1 MAGAKSPRGENV
13 AENTPLVR
21 LPRPALFPPAFVLL
35 DLAFVVGNTR
45 SADAPNARPQR
56 PRRDAD
62 RRPRPDRVALDLFAA
77 PDARPPTCVSPQ
89 LRAPDA
95 AAAETGAGGA
105 DAATDARD
113 DGEVLCGV
121 RLGFD
126 GVFAT
131 LSVTFIA
138 CVSVSCVAEEFM
150 YKHLPGFDYFW
161 TVAFAELLVFALAS
175 FAGAGLAG
183 SLRDVLR
190 RRRAPMRLY
199 VAQAVVMATYAAIA
213 KIAYKYLNYAT
224 GTVLRSTKLVF
235 VMAISAAWLK
245 RRYALVELAAASAM
259 IVAVACFGLGEE
271 ASGAGRDANHWM
283 GYALSFAGLALAAL
297 QTNMAEHAMR
307 DHGAS
312 TLENMLYTNG
322 IGLVV
327 VAAVAARVDGA
338 EALTFLRE
346 TPRAMDL
353 LAARSITFYFGA
365 LTFTEL
371 TRHSGAT
378 PATTVATARKGIT
391 VLFSFALFPGDK
403 PMSAWF
409 ALGVVAFFV
418 AIGLELK
425 ARTVRAESRKKETT
439 EATKGGGQ

>member
-1 MAGAKSPRGENV
+1 MSLSPRPH
-13 AENTPLVR
+13 T
-21 LPRPALFPPAFVLL
+21 
-35 DLAFVVGNTR
+35 
-45 SADAPNARPQR
+45 DAPSLSARSP
-56 PRRDAD
+56 PR
-62 RRPRPDRVALDLFAA
+62 
-77 PDARPPTCVSPQ
+77 VSPQ

-95 AAAETGAGGA
+95 AAAETGSLDAKTPDSRAGR
-105 DAATDARD
+105 DAD
-113 DGEVLCGV
+113 DGDSLCGV

>member
-1 MAGAKSPRGENV
+1 
-13 AENTPLVR
+13 
-21 LPRPALFPPAFVLL
+21 
-35 DLAFVVGNTR
+35 
-45 SADAPNARPQR
+45 
-56 PRRDAD
+56 
-62 RRPRPDRVALDLFAA
+62 
-77 PDARPPTCVSPQ
+77 
-89 LRAPDA
+89 
-95 AAAETGAGGA
+95 
-105 DAATDARD
+105 
-113 DGEVLCGV
+113 
-121 RLGFD
+121 
-126 GVFAT
+126 
-131 LSVTFIA
+131 
-138 CVSVSCVAEEFM
+138 
-150 YKHLPGFDYFW
+150 
-161 TVAFAELLVFALAS
+161 
-175 FAGAGLAG
+175 
-183 SLRDVLR
+183 
-190 RRRAPMRLY
+190 
-199 VAQAVVMATYAAIA
+199 
-213 KIAYKYLNYAT
+213 
-224 GTVLRSTKLVF
+224 
-235 VMAISAAWLK
+235 
-245 RRYALVELAAASAM
+245 
-259 IVAVACFGLGEE
+259 
-271 ASGAGRDANHWM
+271 
-283 GYALSFAGLALAAL
+283 
-297 QTNMAEHAMR
+297 MR

>member
-1 MAGAKSPRGENV
+1 MSPNTHRWCVSRVLLCFLPRSSSSTSPR
-13 AENTPLVR
+13 
-21 LPRPALFPPAFVLL
+21 
-35 DLAFVVGNTR
+35 VVGNTR
-45 SADAPNARPQR
+45 SADAPNARP
-56 PRRDAD
+56 RDHDAVLTD
-62 RRPRPDRVALDLFAA
+62 DPAPIASRSSFSPHPHSGA
-77 PDARPPTCVSPQ
+77 PDARPPTRVSAQ

-95 AAAETGAGGA
+95 AAAETGASE
-105 DAATDARD
+105 AATDSRAARD
-113 DGEVLCGV
+113 DADEGDALCGV

-161 TVAFAELLVFALAS
+161 TVAFAELLVFTLAS
-175 FAGAGLAG
+175 FAGAACAG
-183 SLRDVLR
+183 SLGSVLR
-190 RRRAPMRLY
+190 DRRAPLRLY
-199 VAQAVVMATYAAIA
+199 VAQAIVMAIYAAIA

-235 VMAISAAWLK
+235 VMAVSAAWLK
-245 RRYALVELAAASAM
+245 RRYALVEVTAAAAM

-271 ASGAGRDANHWM
+271 ASGAGRDENHWI
-283 GYALSFAGLALAAL
+283 GYVLSFAGLALAAL

-312 TLENMLYTNG
+312 TLENMLYVNG

-327 VAAVAARVDGA
+327 VAAVAAYVDGA
-338 EALTFLRE
+338 EAVAFLRE
-346 TPRAMDL
+346 TPHAMDL

-378 PATTVATARKGIT
+378 PATTVATARKGLT
-391 VLFSFALFPGDK
+391 VLGSFLLFPGDK

-409 ALGVVAFFV
+409 ALGVAAFIV
-418 AIGLELK
+418 AIALELK
-425 ARTVRAESRKKETT
+425 GRMVRAESRKKE
-439 EATKGGGQ
+439 ATGSQ

>member
-1 MAGAKSPRGENV
+1 MKN
-13 AENTPLVR
+13 
-21 LPRPALFPPAFVLL
+21 L
-35 DLAFVVGNTR
+35 DL
-45 SADAPNARPQR
+45 
-56 PRRDAD
+56 
-62 RRPRPDRVALDLFAA
+62 
-77 PDARPPTCVSPQ
+77 
-89 LRAPDA
+89 
-95 AAAETGAGGA
+95 
-105 DAATDARD
+105 
-113 DGEVLCGV
+113 DGDSLCGV

-131 LSVTFIA
+131 LSVTFIV
-138 CVSVSCVAEEFM
+138 CVSVSCVAEEAM

-161 TVAFAELLVFALAS
+161 TVAFAELLVFTIAS
-175 FAGAGLAG
+175 FAGAGCAG
-183 SLRDVLR
+183 TLRDVVR
-190 RRRAPMRLY
+190 NRRAPLRLY
-199 VAQAVVMATYAAIA
+199 AAQAIVMAVYAAIA

-235 VMAISAAWLK
+235 VMAISVVWL
-245 RRYALVELAAASAM
+245 RRSYAPVEYAAATAM

-271 ASGAGRDANHWM
+271 SSHSAGHDEHHAM
-283 GYALSFAGLALAAL
+283 GYVLSLAGLALAAL

-312 TLENMLYTNG
+312 TLENMLYVNG
-322 IGLVV
+322 IGLIFVAI
-327 VAAVAARVDGA
+327 VAAYVDGA
-338 EALTFLRE
+338 EAVTFMRT
-346 TPRAMDL
+346 TPHAMEL

-378 PATTVATARKGIT
+378 PATTVATARKGLT

-409 ALGVVAFFV
+409 AAGVAAFFV

-425 ARTVRAESRKKETT
+425 GRLVRAESRKR
-439 EATKGGGQ
+439 EAAGSQ